1 MTFSS
6 DAADG
11 GYNLAVTFTFIFQII
26 FTNGCQDCIG
36 STRQEIPYDLH
47 VPISLLP
54 MSQMRRLT
62 ELDPLHF
69 GELIEERL

>member
-1 MTFSS
+1 MAFSS

-11 GYNLAVTFTFIFQII
+11 GYNLVVTFTFIFQI
-26 FTNGCQDCIG
+26 FTNGGQDCIG
-36 STRQEIPYDLH
+36 STCQEIPYDLH

-69 GELIEERL
+69 GELIKERL

>member
-6 DAADG
+6 NAADG
-11 GYNLAVTFTFIFQII
+11 GNNLAVTFTFIFPI
-26 FTNGCQDCIG
+26 FTNDGHDYIG